1 MQSRHHRR
9 FAGCSRRNGL
19 VLENTNRGTRAPTRE
34 SMMSLRDSGPTELET
49 IPLSRRQRRDLVE
62 LVAAGV
68 MSAVFFALPV
78 VMVRD
83 TFAPKP
89 VPLPAPEA
97 SHPARAVR
105 AADLASVQVVTT
117 DVAVPI
123 SSPELQAAA
132 PPVVRAVRWNT
143 PPRTRRTVP
152 ALLPRPSLGRR
163 IARLFIGDGT

>member
-1 MQSRHHRR
+1 
-9 FAGCSRRNGL
+9 
-19 VLENTNRGTRAPTRE
+19 
-34 SMMSLRDSGPTELET
+34 MMSLDDSGSTELET

-83 TFAPKP
+83 TFTSRS
-89 VPLPAPEA
+89 VPPPAPEH
-97 SHPARAVR
+97 SHAPRTVR
-105 AADLASVQVVTT
+105 AADPASVQVITT

-123 SSPELQAAA
+123 SSPELQSAA
-132 PPVVRAVRWNT
+132 PAVVRAVRWNT

-152 ALLPRPSLGRR
+152 AVVPRPSLGRR
-163 IARLFIGDGT
+163 IARLFIGDGTHTVQPFPSVPATER

>member
-1 MQSRHHRR
+1 
-9 FAGCSRRNGL
+9 
-19 VLENTNRGTRAPTRE
+19 
-34 SMMSLRDSGPTELET
+34 MSLRDSGPTELET

-83 TFAPKP
+83 TFTSKS
-89 VPLPAPEA
+89 VPPAPEQ
-97 SHPARAVR
+97 SHAPRTVR
-105 AADLASVQVVTT
+105 AADPASVQVVTT

-132 PPVVRAVRWNT
+132 PAVVRAVRWNA

-152 ALLPRPSLGRR
+152 AVLPRPSLGRR
-163 IARLFIGDGT
+163 IARLFIGDGTHTVQPFPSVPATER